1 LQLPIKQSDVSKYG
15 GSVSPAP
22 PTLIA
27 QPQAENPPNGKP
39 TPGLKQVASFSGL
52 IWKSRQFTENA
63 VPGHSYS
70 GVAHIVKF
78 VVQDTAGMQ
87 GSSKHPSISVTFGST
102 PSPSLKQFSASD
114 SMIGPP
120 EVTSSVQ

>member
-15 GSVSPAP
+15 GSVPPAP

-27 QPQAENPPNGKP
+27 QPQAEGLKGKP

-52 IWKSRQFTENA
+52 ISKSRQFTENA

-87 GSSKHPSISVTFGST
+87 GSAKHPSISVTFGST

-114 SMIGPP
+114 SITGPP
-120 EVTSSVQ
+120 DVTSSVQ

>member
-15 GSVSPAP
+15 GSVTPAP
-22 PTLIA
+22 SLLIA
-27 QPQAENPPNGKP
+27 QPQADKPPKGKP

-52 IWKSRQFTENA
+52 ISKSKQLTENA

-87 GSSKHPSISVTFGST
+87 GLAKHPSISVTFGVC
-102 PSPSLKQFSASD
+102 PSPSLKQFSDSD

-120 EVTSSVQ
+120 DVTSSVQ

>member
-1 LQLPIKQSDVSKYG
+1 LQLPEKQSDVSKYG
-15 GSVSPAP
+15 AGVTPA
-22 PTLIA
+22 LSRLFA

-52 IWKSRQFTENA
+52 ISKSRQSIENA

-70 GVAHIVKF
+70 GVGHIVRL
-78 VVQDTAGMQ
+78 VTQDTAGMQ
-87 GSSKHPSISVTFGST
+87 GSAKHPEMSVTFGDW
-102 PSPSLKQFSASD
+102 PSPSLKQFSASKFTT
-114 SMIGPP
+114 GPV

>member
-1 LQLPIKQSDVSKYG
+1 LQLPIKQSEVSKYG
-15 GSVSPAP
+15 GSVPPAP

-27 QPQAENPPNGKP
+27 QPQAKKSPKGKP

-52 IWKSRQFTENA
+52 ISKSRQLTENA

-70 GVAHIVKF
+70 GVSHIVKF

-87 GSSKHPSISVTFGST
+87 GSAKQPSISVTFGVC
-102 PSPSLKQFSASD
+102 PNPSLKQFSASD
-114 SMIGPP
+114 SIIGPP
-120 EVTSSVQ
+120 DVTSSVQ